1 MARRPTRRAIRL
13 RRSRDPGRAR
23 GGRAQGSDQ
32 GVGSGGGRKGKGRR
46 RRADGLAEAGDRHDH
61 SLDATIDRAPDRPL
75 DGGLHGGR
83 DRPPAR
89 RRRLPLRRVGQ
100 DPSPGAEAEGRRR
113 ACAGAAWSRQAAA
126 GSTARAVSAC
136 DAPTRT
142 GGGGRRDA
150 GRSDTLGPDS
160 AGRRVSMALWPSGR
174 SRLRPVRPACRA
186 RRLLPGACRDRVP
199 AASSG
204 GGNPDGSVDQAVMG
218 PESRGLSGV
227 GRRSPDGPE
236 PGSGS
241 SSVSA
246 RGRRAV
252 SPSRRA
258 TATCPH
264 TTPSDPVTP
273 PRKSTAAPFPSADR
287 ERRPAPV
294 TAGDPAVA
302 RSGVVAHGAHGSS
315 KELIR

>member
-1 MARRPTRRAIRL
+1 MRRAIRL

-23 GGRAQGSDQ
+23 DGGAQAPTKASDP
-32 GVGSGGGRKGKGRR
+32 SAEGKGR
-46 RRADGLAEAGDRHDH
+46 DGDGEPMGLAEAGDRHDH
-61 SLDATIDRAPDRPL
+61 ALDATIDRAPDRPL
-75 DGGLHGGR
+75 DGGLHRGR

-100 DPSPGAEAEGRRR
+100 DPSPGTEAEGRRR
-113 ACAGAAWSRQAAA
+113 ACAGAARSRQAAA
-126 GSTARAVSAC
+126 SSTARAVSAC
-136 DAPTRT
+136 DAPTRA

-150 GRSDTLGPDS
+150 GRADTLGPDS
-160 AGRRVSMALWPSGR
+160 ASRRVSMALWPSGR
-174 SRLRPVRPACRA
+174 SRLRPVRPARRA

-199 AASSG
+199 AAPSG
-204 GGNPDGSVDQAVMG
+204 GGNPDGSVDEAVIG
-218 PESRGLSGV
+218 PESGGLSGV

-294 TAGDPAVA
+294 TAGAPAVA